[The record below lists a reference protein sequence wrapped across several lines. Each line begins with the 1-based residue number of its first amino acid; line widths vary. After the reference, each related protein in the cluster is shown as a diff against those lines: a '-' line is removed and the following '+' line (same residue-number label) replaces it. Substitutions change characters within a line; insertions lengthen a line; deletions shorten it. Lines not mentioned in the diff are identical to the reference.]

1 MDQTTPC
8 PSIGR
13 LYIDPLLKDK
23 RRSQREKKKRKFAG
37 QKQGPPP
44 VHMLVLNKMKKDNIN
59 NRRKI

>member
-1 MDQTTPC
+1 
-8 PSIGR
+8 

-23 RRSQREKKKRKFAG
+23 RRSQREKKKGNLLDKE
-37 QKQGPPP
+37 QGPPP